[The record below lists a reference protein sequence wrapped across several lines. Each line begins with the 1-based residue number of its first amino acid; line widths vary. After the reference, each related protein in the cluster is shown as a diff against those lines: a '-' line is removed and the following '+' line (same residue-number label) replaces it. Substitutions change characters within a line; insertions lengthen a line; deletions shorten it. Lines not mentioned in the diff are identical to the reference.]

1 MIKVFH
7 NTKFL
12 KYFLEGDLEAGTF
25 QPVAEVKTNDLNE
38 AFHLTNHI
46 DAPWHTNKDITINK
60 DVVSPRST
68 SVGDLLVRDN
78 EAFIVE
84 FFGFKPIT
92 INDLKFQK

>member
-12 KYFLEGDLEAGTF
+12 KYFLNGDLKEGTF
-25 QPVAEVKTNDLNE
+25 KPVADVKTDDLNE

-46 DAPWHTNKDITINK
+46 DAPWHTNKNITINK

-68 SVGDLLVRDN
+68 SVGDLLIRDN

-84 FFGFKPIT
+84 FSGFKPIS
-92 INDLKFQK
+92 INDLNPQK

>member
-12 KYFLEGDLEAGTF
+12 KYFLNGDLKEGTF
-25 QPVAEVKTNDLNE
+25 KPVADVKTDDLNE

-46 DAPWHTNKDITINK
+46 DAPWHTNKNITINK

-68 SVGDLLVRDN
+68 SVGDLLIRDN

-84 FFGFKPIT
+84 FSGFKPIS
-92 INDLKFQK
+92 INDLNLQK